1 MFLWFYFFKH
11 MFQNQ
16 RILLN
21 NFHVEETNLRRY
33 TKYNMLSQE
42 LPIFFQIFI
51 SIFQRKR
58 LHYSHLLLSIVFI
71 VLELSLCEL
80 LLLITMLQSPK
91 LFNFW
96 LLEIAHRYQQERV
109 SHDCFVHIHQFKT
122 LYHCVNKSTLGSRSK
137 EIVLVVI
144 TKKKKNV

>member
-21 NFHVEETNLRRY
+21 NFHVEETNLRRF

-80 LLLITMLQSPK
+80 LLLITMLQSSK
-91 LFNFW
+91 LFGYSKLHIVINRRECRMTALCIFTSLKHYIIVSISQLQDLDQRRLY
-96 LLEIAHRYQQERV
+96 LL
-109 SHDCFVHIHQFKT
+109 S
-122 LYHCVNKSTLGSRSK
+122 
-137 EIVLVVI
+137 
-144 TKKKKNV
+144 